1 MAKRDA
7 AALFLISIL
16 MMPVAVFVS
25 TNLIE
30 ESVITSKVRSFTTS
44 QYQTS
49 APINISGNSEL
60 ASVAASGIGTRS
72 DPYIIENLSITSS
85 GTSISVRNTNA
96 YFIIYNCI
104 LESGHSQPAIQFDN
118 VENGQI
124 ILTGISK
131 GLTTSTSGIQISNS
145 QDISVS
151 NTSIY
156 GSWNGIHLYRVSN
169 STITNSKL
177 FSNYRGL
184 LFESSSYCQVV
195 NNSIFSNSNNGL
207 EIWGSSHNITVYGN
221 SIGWNGQ
228 PTWEFESNAVDDGD
242 DNHFDDGV
250 SVGNTWSDFNGTT
263 PYSIVGSGGAIDSYP
278 ELLED
283 TENPVISGPLDTV
296 IDVETSGNTLNWT
309 TFDEF
314 PQDYSLQIDNGAVA
328 EGRAWNGG
336 DITIDIDSLPVG
348 TYSYL
353 LTFYDCAG
361 NSASDEVVVT
371 VVSFVLGGIGTELV
385 MIASGVTVAC
395 FVVII
400 LLVKR
405 LS

>member
-16 MMPVAVFVS
+16 MMPVAVLVS
-25 TNLIE
+25 TNLAE
-30 ESVITSKVRSFTTS
+30 ESVTVSQVQNHIIS

-49 APINISGNSEL
+49 TAINISGNSEFV
-60 ASVAASGIGTRS
+60 SVSASGVGTRS
-72 DPYIIENLSITSS
+72 DPYIIENLFISSS
-85 GTSISVRNTNA
+85 GRSIYVRNTNA

-104 LESGHSQPAIQFDN
+104 LESGNSLPAIQFDN

-124 ILTGISK
+124 ILTEIRK
-131 GLTTSTSGIQISNS
+131 RLTTSTSGIQISNS
-145 QDISVS
+145 QDCLVS

-156 GSWNGIHLYRVSN
+156 GSWNGIHLYSVSN
-169 STITNSKL
+169 STIANSTL
-177 FSNYRGL
+177 FSNNRGL
-184 LFESSSYCQVV
+184 LFESSSYIQVV
-195 NNSIFSNSNNGL
+195 NNSIFLNSNTGL
-207 EIWGSSHNITVYGN
+207 EIWGSSHNNTVYGN
-221 SIGWNGQ
+221 TIGWNGQ
-228 PTWEFESNAVDDGD
+228 PTWEYESNAVDNGD
-242 DNHFDDGV
+242 DNHFDDGI
-250 SVGNTWSDFNGTT
+250 SVGNAWSDFNGTS
-263 PYSIVGSGGAIDSYP
+263 PYEIAGSGGAIDSYP

-283 TENPVISGPLDTV
+283 TEDPVILGPSDTV

-314 PQDYSLQIDNGAVA
+314 PRSYSLQIDSGAVA
-328 EGRAWNGG
+328 EGRDWNEG
-336 DITIDIDSLPVG
+336 DITIGLDSLGVG
-348 TYSYL
+348 TYRYV

-371 VVSFVLGGIGTELV
+371 VISFVLGGIGTELV
-385 MIASGVTVAC
+385 MIASGITVVC

-400 LLVKR
+400 LLIKR

>member
-1 MAKRDA
+1 MVKRVA
-7 AALFLISIL
+7 AALFLTSIM

-25 TNLIE
+25 TNLVE
-30 ESVITSKVRSFTTS
+30 ESVTVSQVQNHITSQF
-44 QYQTS
+44 QTS
-49 APINISGNSEL
+49 EPINISSNSEFVT
-60 ASVAASGIGTRS
+60 AGASGVGTRS
-72 DPYIIENLSITSS
+72 DPYVLENLAISTT
-85 GTSISVRNTNA
+85 GTSISVQDTTA
-96 YFIIYNCI
+96 YFIIYNSI
-104 LESGHSQPAIQFDN
+104 LESGDTESAIKFTN
-118 VENGQI
+118 VENGQVTLVEI
-124 ILTGISK
+124 TG
-131 GLTTSTSGIQISNS
+131 GNSGIEIINS
-145 QDISVS
+145 HDISVS

-156 GSWNGIHLYRVSN
+156 GTWNGIYLNTASN
-169 STITNSKL
+169 STITYSRVFGNH
-177 FSNYRGL
+177 RGML
-184 LFESSSYCQVV
+184 VWWSSYWQII
-195 NNSIFSNSNNGL
+195 NNSIYSNTDIGIEL
-207 EIWGSSHNITVYGN
+207 AWTSHNNTIIGN
-221 SIGWNGQ
+221 SIGWNGI
-228 PTWEFESNAVDDGD
+228 PNELGSNAADNGGI
-242 DNHFDDGV
+242 NHFDDGV
-250 SVGNTWSDFNGTT
+250 SVGNAWSDFNGTT
-263 PYSIVGSGGAIDSYP
+263 PYQIVGSSGAIDSYP

-314 PQDYSLQIDNGAVA
+314 PQTYSLQIDDGAVA

-348 TYSYL
+348 TYRYL

>member
-1 MAKRDA
+1 MKRVA
-7 AALFLISIL
+7 AALFLTSIM
-16 MMPVAVFVS
+16 MMPVAVLVS
-25 TNLIE
+25 TNLVE
-30 ESVITSKVRSFTTS
+30 ESVTVSQVQNHIIS

-49 APINISGNSEL
+49 APINISSNSEFVT
-60 ASVAASGIGTRS
+60 AGASGVGTRS
-72 DPYIIENLSITSS
+72 DPYVLENLSISSS
-85 GTSISVRNTNA
+85 GTCISVRNTNA
-96 YFIIYNCI
+96 YFIIYNSI
-104 LESGHSQPAIQFDN
+104 LESGNNEPAIQFDN
-118 VENGQI
+118 VEHGQI
-124 ILTGISK
+124 ILSEISK
-131 GLTTSTSGIQISNS
+131 GLTTSTSGIQISDS

-156 GSWNGIHLYRVSN
+156 GSWNGILLYRVSN
-169 STITNSKL
+169 STITNSTL
-177 FSNYRGL
+177 SSNHRGL
-184 LFESSSYCQVV
+184 LLESSSYCQVV
-195 NNSIFSNSNNGL
+195 NNSIYSNRNNGL
-207 EIWGSSHNITVYGN
+207 EIGGLSHNNTVYGN

-250 SVGNTWSDFNGTT
+250 SVGNAWSDFNGTT
-263 PYSIVGSGGAIDSYP
+263 PYEIVGSGGTIDSYP

-314 PQDYSLQIDNGAVA
+314 PQDYSLQIDDGAVA

-348 TYSYL
+348 TYRYL

-385 MIASGVTVAC
+385 MIASGITVAC

-400 LLVKR
+400 LIIKK